1 MSLSLW
7 RLDAGTASRSART
20 AESPNYY
27 PPGFLPTNQALL
39 QQFVEAETAADQQE
53 HLMRKRAWD
62 VAMGPAKSLPM
73 NMFMMYM
80 AGRSISIFPI
90 MMVAMM
96 LWRPLK
102 TLFSVN
108 STFKPL
114 QDEKTGSL
122 ILHKIVFILGNLGV
136 VALAIYKVHSMG
148 LLPNYDSDWLEFI
161 PEAQRGNLSL
171 SFGDIYI

>member
-1 MSLSLW
+1 MSLATW

-20 AESPNYY
+20 ADSQSYF
-27 PPGFLPTNQALL
+27 PPGFSPIGQAM
-39 QQFVEAETAADQQE
+39 QQNVEAEAAADQQE

-102 TLFSVN
+102 TMFSVN

-114 QDEKTGSL
+114 QDDKTGSL
-122 ILHKIVFILGNLGV
+122 ILHKILFVLGNFGV

-161 PEAQRGNLSL
+161 PEAQRGSFSL
-171 SFGDIYI
+171 SNGDIFI